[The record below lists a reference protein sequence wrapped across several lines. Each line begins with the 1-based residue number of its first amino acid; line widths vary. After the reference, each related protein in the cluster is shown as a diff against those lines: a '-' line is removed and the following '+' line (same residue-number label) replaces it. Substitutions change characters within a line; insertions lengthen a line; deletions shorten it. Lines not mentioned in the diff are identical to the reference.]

1 LLQVYLT
8 MILDQIMTQGQ
19 DMMKVV
25 LMMVDM
31 AVAATTVTVD
41 PCQNMNLVMGEMAT
55 AKWQVR

>member
-1 LLQVYLT
+1 

-25 LMMVDM
+25 LMVVDM

-41 PCQNMNLVMGEMAT
+41 PCQDMNLVMDTIVMVEMAT
-55 AKWQVR
+55 AKSQVR